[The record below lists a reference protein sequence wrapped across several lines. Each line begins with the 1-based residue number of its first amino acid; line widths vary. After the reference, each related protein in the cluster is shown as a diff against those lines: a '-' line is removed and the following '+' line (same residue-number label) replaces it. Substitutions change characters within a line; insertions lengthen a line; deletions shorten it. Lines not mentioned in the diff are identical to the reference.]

1 MENNIMEEAKK
12 AELDKK
18 ISDSVFK
25 ITEPNA
31 LEVVQPSTEG
41 LVEIDGTVMVDP
53 NTGANIAVSDEIVN
67 KNMSDESLTELYDVD
82 KKKLDENI
90 FETSEFDE
98 TIKDIYG
105 LKNADS
111 IIKLKQLAY
120 DYDNGKITS
129 GLYNKLPSEF
139 KAMISSQ
146 IGTFDIGVA
155 NRAAKE
161 FLELMIHEFKTD
173 IQFNKEFVDFENA
186 LKNEINSMDF
196 GQLYL
201 DHTNEQ
207 MEKIDELIEKYKD
220 TEPEKIAHLLEIKPP
235 YEDATNFTTLK
246 AKAREIHNLRKYV
259 KNEKRFYKECD
270 NFNYKYKAHQKIN
283 FSNTDI
289 KTIPLVLKRR
299 LDSEKYSEEDIMKF
313 VALFLRVT
321 LNYSPDN
328 IPEHVFMYYTIR
340 NINLLDILNEE
351 SEKYKEI
358 ISNIEDVI
366 NIIKEEEIKNGQ

>member
-120 DYDNGKITS
+120 DYDNGKITN
-129 GLYNKLPSEF
+129 GLYNKLPGEF

-146 IGTFDIGVA
+146 IGTFDISVA